1 MEILRNAAKFDIED
15 IMKIEREAFLEEIQ
29 ETKEIFLERIESF
42 SDGFF
47 ILEDCGRG
55 IGYFSSELW
64 NSVPQ
69 EGNRCFSLNHS
80 ALKNH
85 KKEGTVLYISSV
97 AILNEY
103 KGNGLGYR
111 LFRECM
117 ERILKSL
124 PQIKEVVLLVNE
136 IWASAL
142 HIYKK
147 CGFMEYGR
155 IQNFFPD
162 KNGAR
167 YDGILMRKSV
177 ER

>member
-1 MEILRNAAKFDIED
+1 MEILRKATKSDIDD
-15 IMKIEREAFLEEIQ
+15 IMNIEKEAFAEGIQ
-29 ETKEIFLERIESF
+29 ESKDIFLERIETF
-42 SDGFF
+42 SEGFF
-47 ILEDCGRG
+47 ILEENNKK

-69 EGNRCFSLNHS
+69 KGDSCFSLNHS

-85 KKEGTVLYISSV
+85 KKEGAVLYISSI

-111 LFRECM
+111 FFN
-117 ERILKSL
+117 KSVEKIIKSF
-124 PQIKEVVLLVNE
+124 PQIKEIVLLVNE
-136 IWASAL
+136 IWIPAL

-147 CGFMEYGR
+147 CGFIEYGR
-155 IQNFFPD
+155 IQKFFSSNET
-162 KNGAR
+162 KT
-167 YDGILMRKSV
+167 DGILMRKTV

>member
-1 MEILRNAAKFDIED
+1 MEILRKAAKSDINA
-15 IMKIEREAFLEEIQ
+15 IMNIEKEAFAEEIQ
-29 ETKEIFLERIESF
+29 ENKDVFLERIESF

-47 ILEDCGRG
+47 ILEDKNKA

-69 EGNRCFSLNHS
+69 NGDSCFSLNHS

-85 KKEGTVLYISSV
+85 KKEGAVLYVSSV

-111 LFRECM
+111 FFSESV
-117 ERILKSL
+117 EKIIKSF

-136 IWASAL
+136 IWIPAL

-147 CGFMEYGR
+147 CGFIEYGR
-155 IQNFFPD
+155 IQNFFSSD
-162 KNGAR
+162 GIKS
-167 YDGILMRKSV
+167 DGILMQKTV